1 MTTTQNHQSATGE
14 ELLPGTVTSQSL
26 TPTPV
31 VSTSAAGIRAEP
43 DSTTPNQKELEMK
56 LKFGEETHQY
66 VRDYI
71 RLADQ
76 KAAFFFAGATAL
88 IAYLYSLGLIS
99 LWIINPQAW
108 GITHILSFVS
118 TAGLVIC
125 SMLCALTI
133 MPRLSGTK
141 RGIIFFNAVREYGNA
156 AEYSEDI
163 LSRTIGQ
170 LCDAKYRH
178 IYELSTVCREKYIS
192 ITCGFRFGLTGV
204 ISTFLLLAL
213 K

>member
-1 MTTTQNHQSATGE
+1 MTTQNHQSATGE
-14 ELLPGTVTSQSL
+14 ELSPGTFAPQSL
-26 TPTPV
+26 APTLI
-31 VSTSAAGIRAEP
+31 VSTSSTGIRVEP
-43 DSTTPNQKELEMK
+43 NGAASDPKELEIK

-71 RLADQ
+71 KQADQ

-88 IAYLYSLGLIS
+88 IAYLNSLGFIS
-99 LWIINPQAW
+99 LWIISPKAW
-108 GITHILSFVS
+108 GITHILSFAS
-118 TAGLVIC
+118 TMGLVIG
-125 SMLCALTI
+125 SLFCALTI

-141 RGIIFFNAVREYGNA
+141 RGVIFFNAVREYGSA
-156 AEYSEDI
+156 PEYSEDM

-178 IYELSTVCREKYIS
+178 IYELSTVCRQKYTS
-192 ITCGFRFGLTGV
+192 ITYGFRFGLAGV
-204 ISTFLLLAL
+204 VSTFMLLVL